1 MTGLTQGTPWCA
13 QMPSNQDGSQREGLW
28 EAGDTY
34 HRVVPLPFLAP
45 EELLSSLNSAR
56 AGGEVSLASRMKD
69 VVVFVVAAAEL
80 SVSLLLLLTFS

>member
-1 MTGLTQGTPWCA
+1 
-13 QMPSNQDGSQREGLW
+13 MPSNQDGSQHEGLW

-45 EELLSSLNSAR
+45 EEHLSSLKSAR
-56 AGGEVSLASRMKD
+56 TGGDVSLASGMKD
-69 VVVFVVAAAEL
+69 VVVFVFTTAEL